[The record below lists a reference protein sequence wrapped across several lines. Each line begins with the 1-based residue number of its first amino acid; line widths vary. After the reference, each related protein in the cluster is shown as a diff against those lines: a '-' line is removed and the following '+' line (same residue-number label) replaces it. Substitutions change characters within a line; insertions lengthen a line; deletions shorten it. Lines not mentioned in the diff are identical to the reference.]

1 MGLVKNG
8 MSTDVAVRQKP
19 KHIVKNQEKL
29 AMVMIFDDDDDDDDA
44 ISGCLA
50 KQETGKDCC
59 AKSAKKD
66 YFLFSIKHCW
76 GDQQVPCSKLTFSFQ
91 SGVIN

>member
-19 KHIVKNQEKL
+19 KHIVTNQEKL
-29 AMVMIFDDDDDDDDA
+29 AMVMIFDEDDDDDDDDA

-50 KQETGKDCC
+50 KQEKIVVQNWQ
-59 AKSAKKD
+59 KE
-66 YFLFSIKHCW
+66 I
-76 GDQQVPCSKLTFSFQ
+76 TFSFQ
-91 SGVIN
+91 SNTAGVINKSLVQSLLSLFNLE